1 MKKILIY
8 KKRTVCAVVFILALG
23 FAGVWIE
30 INAAKRP
37 AINIFEIEGQH
48 YCVPKQ
54 YAHPNAKASST
65 PPIYLN
71 VLTPDLNPME
81 YGIGYYV
88 DRGEWW
94 TKVSI
99 LVNKI
104 ISDLPYSMKWAKN
117 QKTYSA
123 TVFVAEEYGLK
134 HFTQPPEANQD
145 NFDFWI
151 EEKEGS
157 IKNIISCSDQLTD
170 NYIPHCRMGF
180 RTSNLYYSISFN
192 KRQLPDWRAI
202 KNNSIALIED
212 WRCNPDPLN
221 HMPQKAEPS

>member
-1 MKKILIY
+1 MLSYLMKKH
-8 KKRTVCAVVFILALG
+8 VFGFAFIVLALVLT
-23 FAGVWIE
+23 GVWIE
-30 INAAKRP
+30 ISTAKRP
-37 AINIFEIEGQH
+37 KINIFEIEGQH

-104 ISDLPYSMKWAKN
+104 ISDLPYSMKWEKN

-123 TVFVAEEYGLK
+123 TIFVAEEYGLK
-134 HFTQPPEANQD
+134 YFTQPPEANQD

-151 EEKEGS
+151 EEKDGS
-157 IKNIISCSDQLTD
+157 VKNIISCSDQLTD
-170 NYIPHCRMGF
+170 KYIPHCRMGF
-180 RTSNLYYSISFN
+180 RTSNLYYSISFD
-192 KRQLPDWRAI
+192 KRQLSDWRTI
-202 KNNSIALIED
+202 KNNSIALIES
-212 WRCNPDPLN
+212 WRCHPKNFISTER
-221 HMPQKAEPS
+221 KGETS